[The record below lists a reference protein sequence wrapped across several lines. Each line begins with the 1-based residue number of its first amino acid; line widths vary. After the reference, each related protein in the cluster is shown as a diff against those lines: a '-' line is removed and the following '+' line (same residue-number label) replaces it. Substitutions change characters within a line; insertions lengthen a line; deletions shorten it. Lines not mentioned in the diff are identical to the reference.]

1 MKAQVPSGR
10 ARLGGTV
17 IALLAVALF
26 VAGLGIGDAI
36 SGPEPSAAAVLPTRL
51 PAASTT
57 SPARPFPL
65 QTALPTPLI
74 ADESSAPSPT
84 ETPDIAN
91 GPTNRVATR
100 VVVPDLGIDLPVTH
114 QRGSYPSCDVAMY
127 LPRFDQPGQGGP
139 TYLYAHARRGMFL
152 ELLEQSQ
159 RRNGNAMLGMEVNVY
174 TGDNMRFRYEITRV
188 RRHARDFGPVY
199 AARDETIWLQASEG
213 PNASYP
219 KLQIA
224 GELIGR
230 KRVTHAEAHPKP
242 HPRRC

>member
-1 MKAQVPSGR
+1 M
-10 ARLGGTV
+10 V
-17 IALLAVALF
+17 IALLAVTLF
-26 VAGLGIGDAI
+26 VAGLGIGNAI
-36 SGPEPSAAAVLPTRL
+36 SGPEPSAAAVLPSRL
-51 PAASTT
+51 PAAST
-57 SPARPFPL
+57 SPSVRLVPL
-65 QTALPTPLI
+65 QTALPSPLI
-74 ADESSAPSPT
+74 AEESSSPSPT
-84 ETPDIAN
+84 ETPDIAK

-100 VVVPDLGIDLPVTH
+100 VVVPELGIDLPVTH

-139 TYLYAHARRGMFL
+139 VYLYGHARRGMFL

-159 RRNGNAMLGMEVNVY
+159 RRNGDAMLGMEVHVY
-174 TGDNMRFRYEITRV
+174 TGDNLRFRYKINRV

-199 AARDETIWLQASEG
+199 AARGETIWLQTSEG

-230 KRVTHAEAHPKP
+230 KRVSHAEAHPKP
-242 HPRRC
+242 HPRHC